1 MMFCLR
7 NLTVLLL
14 KSLPPRKTRKESD
27 AMNLSGLNIGV
38 ALTGSFCTFANVIKQ
53 IENLVNEHANVIPI
67 LSFNAQ
73 TINTRFGKASD
84 FIERIETITGNKII
98 RTIEDAEPLGPQN
111 KMDVLVIAPCTGN
124 TLAKLANGI
133 TDTPVIMAAKGHLRN
148 LKPLVISLATN
159 DALGLNLKNI
169 GTLLST
175 KNIYF
180 VPFFQ
185 DDFNKKPNSMISNTE
200 LILPTIEGA
209 LKNVQIEPIVQAP
222 H

>member
-1 MMFCLR
+1 
-7 NLTVLLL
+7 
-14 KSLPPRKTRKESD
+14 
-27 AMNLSGLNIGV
+27 MNISGLNIGV

-67 LSFNAQ
+67 FSFNAQ
-73 TINTRFGKASD
+73 TINSRFGKAAD
-84 FIERIETITGNKII
+84 FIEQIETITGNKSI
-98 RTIEDAEPLGPQN
+98 RTIEDAEPLGPHN
-111 KMDVLVIAPCTGN
+111 KMDILVIAPCTGN

-159 DALGLNLKNI
+159 DALGLNFKNI
-169 GTLLST
+169 GTLIST
-175 KNIYF
+175 KNVYF

-200 LILPTIEGA
+200 LIIPTIEGA
-209 LKNVQIEPIVQAP
+209 LKNIQIEPVVQAP
-222 H
+222 R

>member
-1 MMFCLR
+1 
-7 NLTVLLL
+7 
-14 KSLPPRKTRKESD
+14 
-27 AMNLSGLNIGV
+27 MNLSGLNIGV

-53 IENLVNEHANVIPI
+53 IENLVNEQANVIPI
-67 LSFNAQ
+67 FSFNAQ
-73 TINTRFGKASD
+73 TINTRFGKAAD
-84 FIERIETITGNKII
+84 FIERIETITGNKSI
-98 RTIEDAEPLGPQN
+98 RTIEDAEPLGPHN
-111 KMDVLVIAPCTGN
+111 KMDILVIAPCTGN

-159 DALGLNLKNI
+159 DALGLNFKNI

-175 KNIYF
+175 KNVYF

-209 LKNVQIEPIVQAP
+209 LKNIQIEPIVQAP

>member
-1 MMFCLR
+1 
-7 NLTVLLL
+7 
-14 KSLPPRKTRKESD
+14 
-27 AMNLSGLNIGV
+27 MNLSGLNIGV

-67 LSFNAQ
+67 FSFNAQ
-73 TINTRFGKASD
+73 TINTRFGNAAD
-84 FIERIETITGNKII
+84 FIERIETITGNKSI
-98 RTIEDAEPLGPQN
+98 RTIEDAEPLGPHN
-111 KMDVLVIAPCTGN
+111 KMDILVIAPCTGN

-159 DALGLNLKNI
+159 DALGLNFKNI

-175 KNIYF
+175 KNVYF

-209 LKNVQIEPIVQAP
+209 LKNIQIEPIVQAP